1 MKSMRFYFLISALLI
16 VFTNQAQ
23 YMDIEEP
30 HRLGGEVNSQADEL
44 FPVFSKETSTLYY
57 TRVND
62 PESIGGINDQ
72 DIWQSEWNGEKNYAK
87 GKDYKDLNNKYNNSI
102 IGFNSDESIVY
113 LINSYDG
120 KKDLKKGISYAKK
133 KGNSWGSPR
142 QISIPDLDIEG
153 DFYGFH
159 VNKTGD
165 VIIISYAGPKSLGE
179 EDLYVSLKEN
189 EKWTA
194 PIHLGPKLNSSGF
207 EISPFLSSDNDT
219 LYFSTNGRGGQGD
232 ADIFYAVRNSNSWT
246 DWSSPVNIGP
256 QINSS
261 KFDAYFTMS
270 DGFFYWSSNRDSER
284 SDIYY
289 STFLPPPPL
298 MASAFGIDVSVFN
311 GADGSIDLTPKGGI
325 APYTYSWSNGSKEED
340 PTGLI
345 KGTYEVEVK
354 DAIGQV
360 VNVLVDINQPLEI
373 IEPEIEPVIEPV
385 IMVSESETIIYFDF
399 NSSYHNSENKK
410 EMIAFCKTIENK
422 KGAKIVIE
430 SHCDKRAS
438 EKYNIWL
445 SEKRMVRTREFLV
458 SQGFKFENISGS
470 YKGESDLEIKCNE
483 CTEENHTVNRRTVIK
498 VVK

>member
-1 MKSMRFYFLISALLI
+1 MKSMRFYFLLCALLV

-30 HRLGGEVNSQADEL
+30 HRLGGEVNSEADEL

-87 GKDYKDLNNKYNNSI
+87 GQDYKDLNNKYNNSI
-102 IGFNSDESIVY
+102 VGFNSDESIVY

-133 KGNSWGSPR
+133 KGNSWGTPK
-142 QISIPDLDIEG
+142 QISIPGLDIEG

-159 VNKTGD
+159 VNKQGD
-165 VIIISYAGPKSLGE
+165 VIIISYAGPKSLGD
-179 EDLYVSLKEN
+179 EDLYVSVKEN
-189 EKWTA
+189 EKWTE
-194 PIHLGPKLNSSGF
+194 PLHLGSKINSSGF
-207 EISPFLSSDNDT
+207 EISPFLSNENDT
-219 LYFSTNGRGGQGD
+219 LYFSSNGRGGQGD
-232 ADIFYAVRNSNSWT
+232 ADIFYAVRSTDSWT

-256 QINSS
+256 QINSA

-289 STFLPPPPL
+289 STFLPPPAL
-298 MASAFGIDVSVFN
+298 MASAVGTDVTIYD
-311 GADGSIDLTPKGGI
+311 GADGSIDLTPEGGV
-325 APYTYSWSNGSKEED
+325 APYSYIWSNGSREQD
-340 PTGLI
+340 PTELI

-354 DAIGQV
+354 DAIGQITKV
-360 VNVLVDINQPLEI
+360 SVDIKEPAEI
-373 IEPEIEPVIEPV
+373 IEPIIQPVTKAV
-385 IMVSESETIIYFDF
+385 AMETIIYFDF
-399 NSSYHNSENKK
+399 NSSYHNKENKK
-410 EMIAFCKTIENK
+410 EMYAFCE
-422 KGAKIVIE
+422 KIKDRGEVKIMIE

-445 SEKRMVRTREFLV
+445 SEKRMVKTREFLV
-458 SQGFKFENISGS
+458 SQGFKFENISGA
-470 YKGESDLEIKCNE
+470 YKGESELEINCDE
-483 CTEENHTVNRRTVIK
+483 CTEENHTINRRTVIK

>member
-1 MKSMRFYFLISALLI
+1 MKSMRFYFLLCALLV

-30 HRLGGEVNSQADEL
+30 HRLGGEVNSEADEL

-87 GKDYKDLNNKYNNSI
+87 GQDYKDLNNKYNNSI
-102 IGFNSDESIVY
+102 VGFNSDESIVY

-133 KGNSWGSPR
+133 KGNSWGTPK
-142 QISIPDLDIEG
+142 QISIPGLDIEG

-159 VNKTGD
+159 VNKQGD
-165 VIIISYAGPKSLGE
+165 VIIISYAGPKSLGD
-179 EDLYVSLKEN
+179 EDLYVSVKEN
-189 EKWTA
+189 EKWTE
-194 PIHLGPKLNSSGF
+194 PLHLGSKINSSGF
-207 EISPFLSSDNDT
+207 EISPFLSNENDT
-219 LYFSTNGRGGQGD
+219 LYFSSNGRGGQGD
-232 ADIFYAVRNSNSWT
+232 ADIFYAVRSTDSWT

-256 QINSS
+256 QINSA

-289 STFLPPPPL
+289 STFLPPPAL
-298 MASAFGIDVSVFN
+298 MASAVGTDVTIYD
-311 GADGSIDLTPKGGI
+311 GADGSIDLTPEGGV
-325 APYTYSWSNGSKEED
+325 APYSYIWSNGSREQD
-340 PTGLI
+340 PTELI

-354 DAIGQV
+354 DAIGQITKV
-360 VNVLVDINQPLEI
+360 SVDIKEPAEI
-373 IEPEIEPVIEPV
+373 IEPIIQPVTKAV
-385 IMVSESETIIYFDF
+385 AMETIIYFDF
-399 NSSYHNSENKK
+399 NSSYHNKENKK
-410 EMIAFCKTIENK
+410 EMYAFCERIKD
-422 KGAKIVIE
+422 KGEVKIMIE

-445 SEKRMVRTREFLV
+445 SEKRMVKTREFLV
-458 SQGFKFENISGS
+458 SQGFKFENISGA
-470 YKGESDLEIKCNE
+470 YKGESELEINCDE
-483 CTEENHTVNRRTVIK
+483 CTEENHTINRRTVIK

>member
-1 MKSMRFYFLISALLI
+1 MKSMRFYFLLCALLV

-30 HRLGGEVNSQADEL
+30 HRLGGEVNSEADEL

-87 GKDYKDLNNKYNNSI
+87 GQDYKDLNNKYNNSI
-102 IGFNSDESIVY
+102 VGFNSDESIVY

-133 KGNSWGSPR
+133 KGNSWGTPK
-142 QISIPDLDIEG
+142 QISIPGLDIEG

-159 VNKTGD
+159 VNKQGD
-165 VIIISYAGPKSLGE
+165 VIIISYAGPKSLGD
-179 EDLYVSLKEN
+179 EDLYVSVKEN
-189 EKWTA
+189 EKWTE
-194 PIHLGPKLNSSGF
+194 PLHLGSKINSSGF
-207 EISPFLSSDNDT
+207 EISPFLSNENDT
-219 LYFSTNGRGGQGD
+219 LYFSSNGRGGQGD
-232 ADIFYAVRNSNSWT
+232 ADIFYAVRSTDSWT

-256 QINSS
+256 QINSA

-289 STFLPPPPL
+289 STFLPPPAL
-298 MASAFGIDVSVFN
+298 MASAVGTDVTIYD
-311 GADGSIDLTPKGGI
+311 GADGSIDLTPEGGV
-325 APYTYSWSNGSKEED
+325 APYSYIWSNGSREQD
-340 PTGLI
+340 PTELI

-354 DAIGQV
+354 DAIGQITKV
-360 VNVLVDINQPLEI
+360 SVDIKEPAEI
-373 IEPEIEPVIEPV
+373 IEPIIQPVTKAV
-385 IMVSESETIIYFDF
+385 AMETIIYFDF
-399 NSSYHNSENKK
+399 NSSYHNKENKK
-410 EMIAFCKTIENK
+410 EMHAFCERIKD
-422 KGAKIVIE
+422 KGEVKIMIE

-445 SEKRMVRTREFLV
+445 SEKRMVKTREFLV
-458 SQGFKFENISGS
+458 SQGFKFENISGA
-470 YKGESDLEIKCNE
+470 YKGESELEINCDE
-483 CTEENHTVNRRTVIK
+483 CTEENHTINRRTVIK